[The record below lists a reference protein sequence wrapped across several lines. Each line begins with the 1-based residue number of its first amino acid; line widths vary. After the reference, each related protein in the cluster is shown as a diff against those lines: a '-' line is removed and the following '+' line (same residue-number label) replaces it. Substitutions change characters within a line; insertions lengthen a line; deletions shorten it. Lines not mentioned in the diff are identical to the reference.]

1 MNILDRMNRMD
12 KLDKVLDGF
21 VAFYGGMK
29 QRDPDWYK
37 AMATTIGGSEIS
49 SLLALSE
56 IEELRKYKNPYS
68 NFNEVVKNK
77 IAIVNGENNWK
88 GGVACWWGTLFE
100 EVITMIVEIELCG
113 KIKGDSI
120 CIQKRKGHRN
130 SPDGYIVA
138 HFYEEDGI
146 QKIYTRNIDAELIT
160 DSNIIMLEFKCPL
173 SRKPTMEIPKHYIP
187 QLWSGLEVSGIAK
200 MALFVDSVFRK
211 CAMAALGNNIIYDTN
226 YHNKDQTL
234 DIQLP
239 VCWGVIALYSKIKPI
254 SFIDMG
260 ELGYSDFNYYMGR
273 INEKSIM
280 TSIGEPIFPDSNAIP
295 IGVGDAIPIG
305 VGDAIPI
312 GIGGSNNVESII
324 EKLREDTPEDY
335 YLLGVFPWKLF
346 YSSYIPIQRREGFLD
361 EIMPLINKVHD
372 LVIENTK
379 K

>member
-1 MNILDRMNRMD
+1 MSNLFDRMD
-12 KLDKVLDGF
+12 KLDRILDGF
-21 VAFYGGMK
+21 VAFHSGMK

-56 IEELRKYKNPYS
+56 IEELKKYKNPYS

-77 IAIVNGENNWK
+77 IAILNGENNWR

-100 EVITMIVEIELCG
+100 EVITIIVEIELCG

-120 CIQKRKGHRN
+120 CIQKIKGHRN

-138 HFYEEDGI
+138 HFYEENNMT
-146 QKIYTRNIDAELIT
+146 KIYTKDIDESLIT
-160 DSNIIMLEFKCPL
+160 ESHIIMLEFKCPL
-173 SRKPTMEIPKHYIP
+173 SRKPTMEIPKQYIP
-187 QLWSGLEVSGIAK
+187 QLWSGLEVSGIAA
-200 MALFVDSVFRK
+200 MGLFIDSVFRK
-211 CAMAALGNNIIYDTN
+211 CSMGALGYNIEYDTA

-234 DIQLP
+234 DIGLP

-273 INEKSIM
+273 INEKSI
-280 TSIGEPIFPDSNAIP
+280 TTLVCDPIFPSNDDS
-295 IGVGDAIPIG
+295 D
-305 VGDAIPI
+305 
-312 GIGGSNNVESII
+312 SII
-324 EKLREDTPEDY
+324 ENLKKEIPENF

-346 YSSYIPIQRREGFLD
+346 YSTYIPIQKRKGFLD
-361 EIMPLINKVHD
+361 EIMPLINKVHNIVMEMS
-372 LVIENTK
+372 LLLKVK
-379 K
+379 P